1 MPTETIIEQVH
12 HPLRAALWMIGT
24 ITSFTA
30 MAVAGREVSF
40 QLDTFEIMMYR
51 SFIGLFIV
59 LVIGG
64 FAGTLN
70 QVRTDRLGLHFA
82 RNISHFAGQNLWFFA
97 ITLIPFAQLFAF
109 EFSAALW
116 VTLLAPVIL
125 LERQTATRLLSV
137 VIGFSGIL
145 MVTRPWMAGL
155 SWGIIA
161 AFFCAIGFALTA
173 IFTKLLTRRES
184 ITGILFW
191 LTLMQAVFGVICA
204 GYDGDI
210 ALPSSDT
217 WAWVVLVGFAGLLAH
232 FCLTKAYSLAPA
244 IIVAPIDFTRLPI
257 IAFIGTVFYAE
268 PMDIWI
274 ILGAVVVFSANYFN
288 VMAETRFG
296 AKRTA
301 LVATPE
307 QPIARPP
314 KTD

>member
-1 MPTETIIEQVH
+1 MV
-12 HPLRAALWMIGT
+12 GT
-24 ITSFTA
+24 IASFSA

-51 SFIGLFIV
+51 SFIGVLTV

-64 FAGTLN
+64 LAGKLN
-70 QVRTDRLGLHFA
+70 QIRTDRLGLHFI

-97 ITLIPFAQLFAF
+97 ISMIPFAQVFAF

-125 LERQTATRLLSV
+125 LERLTKTRLLSV

-145 MVTRPWMAGL
+145 MVTRPWLAGL
-155 SWGIIA
+155 SWGIAA

-173 IFTKLLTRRES
+173 MFTKLLTRHES

-191 LTLMQAVFGVICA
+191 LTLMQAAFGLICA

-210 ALPSSDT
+210 ALPSPDN
-217 WAWVVLVGFAGLLAH
+217 WGWVVLIGFAGLLAH
-232 FCLTKAYSLAPA
+232 FCLTKAYTLAPA
-244 IIVAPIDFTRLPI
+244 MIVAPIDFARLPV
-257 IAFIGTVFYAE
+257 IAFIGTMFYAE
-268 PMDIWI
+268 PIDIWI
-274 ILGAVVVFSANYFN
+274 ILGAVVIFSANYFN
-288 VMAETRFG
+288 VMAETRLG
-296 AKRTA
+296 AKRGA
-301 LVATPE
+301 LGATPE
-307 QPIARPP
+307 QPLAPPP